1 VQNSVS
7 HIVITLFIKLDFLL
21 KYAIILETLTG
32 YRPHQVVPLYLNPDA
47 DTYYWLRNLY
57 LPMLSKRIK
66 ENALKTVRRHDADTG
81 SPEAQVALLTRQIE
95 ELSTH
100 LRKHKKDFHS
110 RRGLLQMVADRR
122 KHLKYLQRKDDVSYE
137 ALIKKLGLKR

>member
-1 VQNSVS
+1 M
-7 HIVITLFIKLDFLL
+7 
-21 KYAIILETLTG
+21 LT
-32 YRPHQVVPLYLNPDA
+32 
-47 DTYYWLRNLY
+47 
-57 LPMLSKRIK
+57 KRVKENVIK
-66 ENALKTVRRHDADTG
+66 ETKRHDSDTG

-122 KHLKYLQRKDDVSYE
+122 KQLKYLEKKNEKAYN